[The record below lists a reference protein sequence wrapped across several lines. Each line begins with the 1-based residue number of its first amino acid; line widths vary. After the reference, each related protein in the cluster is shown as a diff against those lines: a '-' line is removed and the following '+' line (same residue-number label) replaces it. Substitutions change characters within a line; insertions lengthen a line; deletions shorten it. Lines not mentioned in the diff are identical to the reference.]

1 VFKVVSSYKALSD
14 NELIQLLKSDDEL
27 ALSELYLRYWDKLLV
42 VAGNRIDDYALAE
55 EAVQDVFISLWKRRH
70 TIELTHALSTYLA
83 VAIKYRVIR
92 QQQNQFRYI
101 HKLEASANDTEESFA
116 PSADEH
122 LLEKE
127 ILQRIE
133 ASVLQLPEKC
143 RIVFRMSRED
153 GKTYRQIATELEISE
168 KTVEQHMSKAIKHLR
183 SDLTTLSPAILLWVL
198 GTRL

>member
-1 VFKVVSSYKALSD
+1 MSSYKALSD

-27 ALSELYLRYWDKLLV
+27 ALSEMYLRYWDKLLV

-70 TIELTHALSTYLA
+70 ALELTHALSTYLA

-92 QQQNQFRYI
+92 EQQNQFRYI

-127 ILQRIE
+127 IMQRIE

-153 GKTYRQIATELEISE
+153 GKTYKQIATELDISE